1 MTGEDASDVGD
12 RVEEFVEKWTDDPE
26 RLIGPITSIGLNVA
40 GILGA
45 LVLILITAY
54 YMAIR
59 PEPLVDGLVSLFPPP
74 RREHVRH
81 VLDRVRRS
89 WIGWMEGVLVDMLAT
104 FVLTF
109 IGLSLIGLDFAI
121 FFAVLSALLVVVPY
135 FGSIAGAIP
144 PVLFALTDSPGKAL
158 VTLGIYVLVQQIESN
173 VTIPIVMSQRTRM
186 HPAMIAIGVVVVGQL
201 FGFVGLFVAVPIL
214 SLIVIADRGVLGQGD
229 RGDRPRAPAQLRS
242 SCPAQDSLT
251 IAMTIPIRTKI
262 TIRIWT
268 TSQKRGSSTAAPL
281 LDDRLTQRDGDR
293 VHARVRLQLEDR
305 ALGVRLDRLGRE
317 PDAPRHLLGVQ
328 PLGQQLEDLA
338 LALGERGVG
347 ADLRHQQR
355 RRERRIHER
364 LARDHGADR
373 PQQVLRRRA
382 LHDVPAR
389 ARGDRIGQQSLVPVG
404 GEHDG
409 LHVGVGLGYA
419 A

>member
-1 MTGEDASDVGD
+1 MSEDHTPHVAYRAVLLAAGLLLFGLLFRQLVTLLLAILITIVFAIPLAAAATRFERRGLPRPLGALIALLGGIAVLALLITLLVPTFIDQTDEFADAVPGIVDDLERTYADVTGEDASDVGD
-12 RVEEFVEKWTDDPE
+12 RVQEFVEKWTDDPE
-26 RLIGPITSIGLNVA
+26 KLIGPITSIGLNVA

-59 PEPLVDGLVSLFPPP
+59 PEPLVDGLVNLFPPP

-158 VTLGIYVLVQQIESN
+158 LTLGIYVLVQQIESN

-214 SLIVIADRGVLGQGD
+214 SLIVIATEEFWVKEIEATDRERRLSKIELPGSGQ
-229 RGDRPRAPAQLRS
+229 
-242 SCPAQDSLT
+242 
-251 IAMTIPIRTKI
+251 
-262 TIRIWT
+262 
-268 TSQKRGSSTAAPL
+268 
-281 LDDRLTQRDGDR
+281 LDDRDDHPDQDEDHDQDLDDEPEAG
-293 VHARVRLQLEDR
+293 QLHR
-305 ALGVRLDRLGRE
+305 G
-317 PDAPRHLLGVQ
+317 APTR
-328 PLGQQLEDLA
+328 
-338 LALGERGVG
+338 
-347 ADLRHQQR
+347 
-355 RRERRIHER
+355 
-364 LARDHGADR
+364 
-373 PQQVLRRRA
+373 
-382 LHDVPAR
+382 
-389 ARGDRIGQQSLVPVG
+389 
-404 GEHDG
+404 
-409 LHVGVGLGYA
+409 
-419 A
+419 